1 MGKLWQRLAGFLKR
15 EEPAT
20 DARAGRVVAVIHC
33 VLNQNVRDTG
43 AATLP
48 DANWALLDLCRTHRV
63 GILQMPCPE
72 MACLGFARE
81 RPAGC
86 GLRAMLELEGGR
98 RCCRQLA
105 EQVAEQISD
114 HLLHGHE
121 VLAVLGGNRE
131 SPGCAVH
138 GEEGLEPESGV
149 FMLALA
155 ESLDYRGIRLPF
167 RPLRDAEPERLV
179 EDLTWV
185 ARVFQGSDSLSLSRK
200 ES

>member
-1 MGKLWQRLAGFLKR
+1 MGKLWQRLAGFLRR
-15 EEPAT
+15 EESPT

-43 AATLP
+43 AAMLP
-48 DANWALLDLCRTHRV
+48 DANWALLDLCRRHQV
-63 GILQMPCPE
+63 GILQMPCQE
-72 MACLGFARE
+72 MACLGFGRE
-81 RPAGC
+81 RPTGC
-86 GLRAMLELEGGR
+86 GLRPMLDMEAGR

-105 EQVAEQISD
+105 EQVAQQIGD
-114 HLLHGHE
+114 HLHHGHE

-138 GEEGLEPESGV
+138 GETELAPESGV

-155 ESLDYRGIRLPF
+155 ELLAGRSIHVPF
-167 RPLRDAEPERLV
+167 RPLRDAEPERLA
-179 EDLTWV
+179 EDLAWV
-185 ARVFQGSDSLSLSRK
+185 ARVFQASISSPGK